1 MTLHESGFF
10 DTRTESAEQ
19 RGERMTVIAACMRY
33 VDAGREVPD
42 TLRARLSEHDWNLV
56 VEYRD
61 NLIEDLTS
69 RR

>member
-1 MTLHESGFF
+1 MLSNSSFF

-33 VDAGREVPD
+33 VDAGREVPE
-42 TLRARLSEHDWNLV
+42 TLRVRLSLHDWQLV